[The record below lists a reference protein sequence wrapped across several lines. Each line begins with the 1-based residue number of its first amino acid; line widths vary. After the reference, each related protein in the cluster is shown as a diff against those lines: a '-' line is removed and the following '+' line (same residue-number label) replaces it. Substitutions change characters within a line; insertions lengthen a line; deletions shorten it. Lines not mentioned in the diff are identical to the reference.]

1 MLQTQ
6 TPDTLQTAAD
16 TATGLAGLFQTYP
29 LVETAA
35 WVVGI
40 LLLAWLANN
49 LTRRYI
55 LKVISRLVTQTKF
68 TWDDVIFERKV
79 FRRLAHIA
87 PAIVFYYGAPMVPGI
102 PEDFAQLVQRV
113 SMGFMVLVV
122 VLSVDGLLSA
132 LNDIYSTRPDAKS
145 RPIKGYLQ
153 IVKIVL
159 YIAAGILVISTLI
172 GQNPV
177 AILTGFGAMTAV
189 LLLVFKDTI
198 LSLVASVQI
207 TQYDMIAV
215 GDWIEMPKYGADGD
229 VIDIALHTITI
240 QNFDKT
246 ITTIPTHKFI
256 EDSFKNW
263 RGMSKSGGRRIKR
276 ALHLDAGT
284 IRFLSEEEVDRFG
297 RFELLRDYMREKR
310 AQVDTYNAE
319 KLAAATEAAEEEEG
333 GEVIPNTRRF
343 TNVGTFRAY
352 VVNYLRQ
359 HPMVNQGM
367 TLLVRQLQSGPNG
380 LPLEVYVF
388 SNDTDWINY
397 EGFQSDIFDHLLAM
411 VPEFGLRVFQSP
423 SGEDVRSVGQ
433 LLGHGPARPQGPAR
447 PPEPSP
453 Q

>member
-1 MLQTQ
+1 MLQI
-6 TPDTLQTAAD
+6 PPRDTLQTPAD
-16 TATGLAGLFQTYP
+16 AVTGLEGLFQTYP
-29 LVETAA
+29 LLETAS
-35 WVVGI
+35 WVLGI
-40 LLLAWLANN
+40 VLVAWLADN

-55 LKVISRLVTQTKF
+55 LRVISRVITQTKF

-87 PAIVFYYGAPMVPGI
+87 PAIVFYYGAPLVPGI
-102 PEDFAQLVQRV
+102 PGDLAQLVQRV
-113 SMGFMVLVV
+113 AMGFMVLVV
-122 VLSVDGLLSA
+122 VLGADGLLTA

-246 ITTIPTHKFI
+246 ITTIPTHAFI

-263 RGMSKSGGRRIKR
+263 RGMSRSGGRRIKR
-276 ALHLDAGT
+276 ALYLDTGT
-284 IRFLSEEEVDRFG
+284 IRFLTEEEVDRFA
-297 RFELLRDYMREKR
+297 RYELLRGYFREKR
-310 AQVDTYNAE
+310 EEVDAYNAE
-319 KLAAATEAAEEEEG
+319 KLAAAGEVEAG

-359 HPMVNQGM
+359 HPMVHQRM
-367 TLLVRQLQSGPNG
+367 TLLVRQLQSGPDG
-380 LPLEVYVF
+380 LPIEIYVF
-388 SNDTDWINY
+388 SSDTDWINY

-411 VPEFGLRVFQSP
+411 VPEFGLRLFQAP

-433 LLGHGPARPQGPAR
+433 MLGHTGADPRGSSRQETPT
-447 PPEPSP
+447 
-453 Q
+453 